1 MKRRDFLK
9 TMGAVGLTG
18 SLPIM
23 SEVANAA
30 PGDPVLHSGK
40 ILINFQ
46 LSGGWDH
53 SSFADPRENPAVNHW
68 ADNSPAGTAGELR
81 FAPMADNES
90 FFTKYYDRML
100 VVNGLDLQSNGHDA
114 TRRNRNTGSLMV
126 GKPSLSE
133 LYAAIVAPS
142 IPMPFL
148 REGGFSET
156 VGIMPFTALPDESLL
171 RTLANPNFYNNSRYP
186 TYYATE
192 HMDVIK
198 RYRHE
203 RLEALQARPD
213 NLPRWQHKLN
223 ELMQARTGTS
233 EISILEDALPETLDS
248 TDLAGDAR
256 GDVRKMHLFLVMAAA
271 GLTATISFD
280 TGGWDTHSNH
290 DQRHANALTNMTR
303 IIDYTWAKAES
314 LGIADR
320 IVMHITSDV
329 GRTPRYNANNGKDH
343 WSAGGDIVMMK
354 NAPWANRIVGK
365 TGPTHNKVR
374 IDPVTLKPAE
384 GGIML
389 KPKHLQ
395 NELRKLLGIA
405 DHPLAKKYD
414 LDAEAVSIFD
424 PSVATGIEV

>member
-18 SLPIM
+18 SLPMM
-23 SEVANAA
+23 SEVARAA

-53 SSFADPRENPAVNHW
+53 SSFADPRENSAINHW
-68 ADNSPAGTAGELR
+68 ADSSLAGTAGNIR
-81 FAPMADNES
+81 FAPMAENEA
-90 FFTKYYDRML
+90 FFTKYYERML
-100 VVNGLDLQSNGHDA
+100 VVNGMDLQTNGHDA
-114 TRRNRNTGSLMV
+114 ARRNRNTGSLMT

-133 LYAAIVAPS
+133 LYAAIVAPNV
-142 IPMPFL
+142 PMPFL

-171 RTLANPNFYNNSRYP
+171 RTLANPNFYGNPNFP
-186 TYYATE
+186 TYYATD

-198 RYRHE
+198 RYRDE
-203 RLEALQARPD
+203 RLAALQARPD
-213 NLPRWQHKLN
+213 NLPRWQHKLD

-233 EISILEDALPETLDS
+233 EISILENALPDSLDT
-248 TDLAGDAR
+248 TDLLGNNNGDI
-256 GDVRKMHLFLVMAAA
+256 RKMHLFLVMAAA

-290 DQRHANALTNMTR
+290 DQRHAGVLTNMTR
-303 IIDYTWAKAES
+303 IVDYTWTKAEA

-320 IVMHITSDV
+320 IIIHITSDV

-343 WSAGGDIVMMK
+343 WSVGGDIVMMK
-354 NAPWANRIVGK
+354 NAPWANRIVGIS
-365 TGPTHNKVR
+365 GPGHEKR
-374 IDPVTLKPAE
+374 KIDPVSLQKADN
-384 GGIML
+384 GIQL

-414 LDAEAVSIFD
+414 LGAETVNIFD
-424 PSVATGIEV
+424 ASAATGIEV